1 MIFSS
6 GDFDGDGD
14 GTGAEIVCDGVEGV
28 AGVAAG
34 FPPATLKPDAVGASI
49 RPPTL
54 NETSR

>member
-49 RPPTL
+49 RPPTW
-54 NETSR
+54 R